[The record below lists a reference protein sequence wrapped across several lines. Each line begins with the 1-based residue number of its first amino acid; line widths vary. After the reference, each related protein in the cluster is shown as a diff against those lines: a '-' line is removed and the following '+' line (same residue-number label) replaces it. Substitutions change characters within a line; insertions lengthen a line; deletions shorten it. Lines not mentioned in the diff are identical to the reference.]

1 MGTPD
6 GMGYIALFCISILP
20 AALLAFLAVSA
31 VRAYKAGDKMLAMM
45 DAIVFL
51 ILFVLIAAAVLMYFF
66 A

>member
-20 AALLAFLAVSA
+20 AALLVFLAVSS